1 MNNKGI
7 LILNGVLVIA
17 VAILFFMNFSAK
29 SSAVIKVEPA
39 NNSNI
44 GSPEK
49 TKKPFDSS
57 YNNLRISFVN
67 SDTVSK
73 YFLFSKKLET
83 SLSKKRNSAESQIKT
98 KYSEYQKMVAE
109 YQQAAQIM
117 GQNEAAEKAQQ
128 IALLEQEIMQLEQ
141 TLGQKLSSQEFEIS
155 NNYIIKT
162 NQFMQ
167 EIGKQL
173 GYDYVFSYRVGGLML
188 FANPDLD
195 ITNEIIELLNKHYI
209 ASEKK

>member
-17 VAILFFMNFSAK
+17 IAILFLLHFLSKPRENIEVS
-29 SSAVIKVEPA
+29 PA
-39 NNSNI
+39 NNSKI
-44 GSPEK
+44 DTDII
-49 TKKPFDSS
+49 TKNNLDSS
-57 YNNLRISFVN
+57 YNNLRIAFVN

-73 YFLFSKKLET
+73 YFIFSKKLEGM
-83 SLSKKRNSAESQIKT
+83 LSKKRNSAESQIKT

-109 YQQAAQIM
+109 YKQAAQIM

-155 NNYIIKT
+155 NDYILKT
-162 NQFMQ
+162 NQYMQ

-188 FANPDLD
+188 FANPNLD
-195 ITNEIIELLNKHYI
+195 ITNEIIELLNKHYK